1 MKPLTRGT
9 ELKVG
14 TTRHFTQP
22 TPDVASDAESDKPRE
37 DAEPAQDVSSL
48 SVPTTAEPKD
58 L

>member
-14 TTRHFTQP
+14 TTRNFTRSAA
-22 TPDVASDAESDKPRE
+22 DVETDAEHDKPRE
-37 DAEPAQDVSSL
+37 DEVPVEDASSL
-48 SVPTTAEPKD
+48 TVPTTAEPKD